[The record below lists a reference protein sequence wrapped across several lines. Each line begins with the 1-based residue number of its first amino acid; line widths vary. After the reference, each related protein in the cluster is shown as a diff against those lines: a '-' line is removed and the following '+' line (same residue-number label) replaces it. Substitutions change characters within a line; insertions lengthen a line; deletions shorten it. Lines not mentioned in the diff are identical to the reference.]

1 MPNHAYRAA
10 SAPSVVQRARN
21 TRTGRKLER
30 GGYLTVE
37 TVTMW
42 IVYAL
47 TLIGNAVI
55 EGGRVGGTTSA
66 DIAYGV
72 FTWFTPAGYV
82 FAIWS
87 LIYVAMVVWLVAYT
101 RTAPVRADR
110 FTMTSILFIA
120 SCALNVL
127 WLALWHFELVAV
139 SFIVILAEWLVLAA
153 LVGCVVGPL
162 GGAFGLALN
171 GANATR
177 GAHPWLL
184 YLLPVAG
191 LVIVFLYHRFDPD
204 GGGSTNQIFVSVR
217 EHKPLTLRTAPLIF
231 VSTVATHL
239 FGGSSGREGAALL
252 LGGSVSGQLGRA
264 LRLENRD
271 CRLMTMCGMAGA
283 FSAIFGTPLAAT
295 IFTLEVVDVGSMQ
308 YAALLPCLVSAL
320 LGVFISG
327 KMGLAPEA
335 FVLQAEAAPT
345 PDNLVRVIILGALLA
360 ALSIFFCELLHVT
373 PKLYRKFFPNIYLR
387 VAAGGVLIIA
397 LTRLLGT
404 TDYNGAGA
412 AVIEAAIDGEAVP
425 YAFLLKMLF
434 TALTLGAGFK
444 GGEIVPIFF
453 TGATFGC
460 VAAPLLGLPPQLG
473 AALGMVALFC
483 GCTNSPLASI
493 CLAIE
498 VFGGQCVSLFALAC
512 AVSYMLSSYFSLYR
526 EQHFLHSKLRI
537 VGVQRVHGH
546 WSETDAAHLTTN
558 DDGEN

>member
-1 MPNHAYRAA
+1 
-10 SAPSVVQRARN
+10 
-21 TRTGRKLER
+21 
-30 GGYLTVE
+30 
-37 TVTMW
+37 
-42 IVYAL
+42 
-47 TLIGNAVI
+47 
-55 EGGRVGGTTSA
+55 
-66 DIAYGV
+66 
-72 FTWFTPAGYV
+72 
-82 FAIWS
+82 
-87 LIYVAMVVWLVAYT
+87 
-101 RTAPVRADR
+101 
-110 FTMTSILFIA
+110 
-120 SCALNVL
+120 
-127 WLALWHFELVAV
+127 
-139 SFIVILAEWLVLAA
+139 
-153 LVGCVVGPL
+153 
-162 GGAFGLALN
+162 
-171 GANATR
+171 
-177 GAHPWLL
+177 
-184 YLLPVAG
+184 
-191 LVIVFLYHRFDPD
+191 
-204 GGGSTNQIFVSVR
+204 
-217 EHKPLTLRTAPLIF
+217 
-231 VSTVATHL
+231 
-239 FGGSSGREGAALL
+239 
-252 LGGSVSGQLGRA
+252 
-264 LRLENRD
+264 
-271 CRLMTMCGMAGA
+271 MTMCGMAGA

-373 PKLYRKFFPNIYLR
+373 PKLYQILPEHLPARHRGRRAHYRLDK
-387 VAAGGVLIIA
+387 AAGHH
-397 LTRLLGT
+397 RLQRRGR
-404 TDYNGAGA
+404 GSHRGRHRRRSRS
-412 AVIEAAIDGEAVP
+412 

-537 VGVQRVHGH
+537 VGVQRVRPLVRRTPH
-546 WSETDAAHLTTN
+546 T
-558 DDGEN
+558 